1 MSAIAKVLVLVAL
14 VARVA
19 SNCDNACSGH
29 GYCMTDDVCSCYDN
43 WGVGM
48 SHHSGDCSERV
59 CPYELAWVDTPDKQ
73 GSFHKYAECSGR
85 GICDRAVGECTCFD
99 GYEGKACARTTCPN
113 DCSGH
118 GTCEYIDD
126 MPYEKVSYVTTSI
139 SAHQRW
145 DAHAPNAGISE
156 GKKGNQIETGSSSN
170 YYNWDSK
177 KIRGCVCDA
186 TFGDVDCSKRMCP
199 YGTDILDVR
208 NNLLASQHYQ
218 MQELIFIAD
227 DQSQTT
233 APANSAFSRQ
243 HHSEG
248 IYSTGLYGQTFALT
262 FTSRLNETFTTV
274 PIPFD
279 PTDLN
284 DMVHDIQTQ
293 LLKLPNR
300 VIDGIT
306 VAAGRFL
313 SIASGYTND
322 VPTSVSGGM
331 GPGKSGNFDLDG
343 NSLLYTT
350 AQLQTR
356 NEVRVNITFTGPAVQ
371 GPQHLLKIETYEC
384 QKGCTPKLTGLRLQ
398 TRANHLQSNVTE
410 IVLADYNSYECGRR
424 GKCDYNTGLCA
435 CFLGYVGD
443 NCNTLTTLV

>member
-1 MSAIAKVLVLVAL
+1 MIFRAFLLSILAVKVLG
-14 VARVA
+14 
-19 SNCDNACSGH
+19 NCDNACSGH

-48 SHHSGDCSERV
+48 SHQSGDCSERV
-59 CPYELAWVDTPDKQ
+59 CPYELAWVDTPDKT

-85 GICDRAVGECTCFD
+85 GICDRAVGECTCFE
-99 GYEGKACARTTCPN
+99 GYEGKACARTSCPN

-126 MPYEKVSYVTTSI
+126 MPYDKVSYVTTSLALHTD
-139 SAHQRW
+139 SAG
-145 DAHAPNAGISE
+145 AAVGI
-156 GKKGNQIETGSSSN
+156 KGTQIKNMASSN
-170 YYNWDSK
+170 YYNWDSG

-186 TFGDVDCSKRMCP
+186 TYADADCSKRMCP

-208 NNLLASQHYQ
+208 NNLLASQRYQ
-218 MQELIFIAD
+218 MQELVFIVD
-227 DQSQTT
+227 DQSTTT
-233 APANSAFSRQ
+233 ATLGSNFDNMA
-243 HHSEG
+243 HSEG
-248 IYSTGLYGQTFALT
+248 IFNTEGIYGNTFALT
-262 FTSRLNETFTTV
+262 FKSRLNETFTTI

-284 DMVHDIQTQ
+284 DIVHDIQTQ

-300 VIDGIT
+300 VIDGVT

-313 SIASGYTND
+313 SVASEYDND
-322 VPTSVSGGM
+322 VPTAVASGF
-331 GPGKSGNFDLDG
+331 GPGPYTAGGTDLDG
-343 NSLLYTT
+343 NTFLSTA

-371 GPQHLLKIETYEC
+371 GPQHLLTIEAYEC
-384 QKGCTPKLTGLRLQ
+384 QNGCTPKLSGLRLQ

-410 IVLADYNSYECGRR
+410 ISLADFNSYECGRR
-424 GKCDYNTGLCA
+424 GVCDYTTGLCN
-435 CFLGYVGD
+435 CFTGYVGD